1 MMLAAP
7 MFVLDF
13 CVDFQV
19 DTSVSVEHAAFFRSE
34 FELFEYSVQIVHCLL
49 NVRRS
54 LWDRTDIAM
63 RQ

>member
-1 MMLAAP
+1 MMLAGP

-54 LWDRTDIAM
+54 L
-63 RQ
+63 